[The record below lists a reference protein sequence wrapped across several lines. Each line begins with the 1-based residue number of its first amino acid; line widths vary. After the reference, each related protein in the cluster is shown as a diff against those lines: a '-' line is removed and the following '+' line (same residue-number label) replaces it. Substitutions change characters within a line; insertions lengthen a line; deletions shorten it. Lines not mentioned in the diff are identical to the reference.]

1 MTALQPSP
9 FLESA
14 KKFASGED
22 NPREFL
28 ERCIEKYNALE
39 PSVGAFVCTNLD
51 RARNAADQ
59 ATARWRKSQPAS
71 LIDGMPIGVKDI
83 IETWDMPTQMGSP
96 IYEDWHSSR
105 DAASVFALREAG
117 AVIVGKTVTTEF
129 ASTEPRG
136 TRNPWDPSR
145 TPGGSSSGSAA
156 AVATGMV
163 SAALGTQVVGSII
176 RPSSYCG
183 CFGYKPTFGAIN
195 RGGSHDYLSQSCT
208 GTLASTLEDLWVVAR
223 EISSRVGGDPGFV
236 GLKGPEQLPASRQ
249 PQRLGFI
256 RTAGW
261 PSVDEAS
268 RAEFEEVI
276 NSLSRTGIHVLNSS
290 NLEELAALEPD
301 LESAYA
307 LTREIQAY
315 EQRWPLNG
323 YREHDR
329 LGLSQLMLD
338 RLQKSETL
346 GIADYEHMLAKRE
359 NIRQKYARL
368 AERINAVITL
378 SAPGIAPKGIR
389 SSGDPQFAVPAS
401 LLGVP
406 AVSLPVMQVHGMPL
420 GLQVIGFSGS
430 DASLFSVAAALFDL
444 LRSSAVA

>member
-14 KKFASGED
+14 KKFACGQD
-22 NPREFL
+22 NPRDFL

-59 ATARWRKSQPAS
+59 ATTRWRKNQPAS
-71 LIDGMPIGVKDI
+71 LIDGIPIGVKDI

-96 IYEDWHSSR
+96 IYENWHSGR
-105 DAASVFALREAG
+105 DAASVSALREAG
-117 AVIVGKTVTTEF
+117 AVIIGKTVTTEF

-136 TRNPWDPSR
+136 TRNPWDLSR

-176 RPSSYCG
+176 RPCSYCG

-223 EISSRVGGDPGFV
+223 EISARVGGDPGFL
-236 GLKGPEQLPASRQ
+236 GLKGPERLPTSRK

-256 RTAGW
+256 KTAGW

-268 RAEFEEVI
+268 RAEFEKVTS
-276 NSLSRTGIHVLNSS
+276 NLSRAGIHVFSSS
-290 NLEELAALEPD
+290 NLDELAILEAD
-301 LESAYA
+301 LESAYV

-315 EQRWPLNG
+315 EQRWPLND

-346 GIADYEHMLAKRE
+346 SIADYEQMLGKRE
-359 NIRQKYARL
+359 DIRQKYARVTKKVDAL
-368 AERINAVITL
+368 ITL

-406 AVSLPVMQVHGMPL
+406 AVSLPLMQVHGMPL
-420 GLQVIGFSGS
+420 GLQVIGFSGE
-430 DASLFSVAAALFDL
+430 DASLFSVAIALFDL
-444 LRSSAVA
+444 LTSGSAA